1 MFGLPNQYTCESQV
15 MSTKNQKKPKLRQ
28 RIRSKGVALK
38 YPSSNLISSTC
49 KSSMSKI
56 SVTAISSMPSL
67 SIEPEETLA
76 TSHLKSKPNVKE
88 RLMAAE
94 GGYYLSDEAAEL
106 LGITEQQI
114 AELHQANKIIGL
126 PVQDGRYVYPKWQFA
141 KQEKS
146 YYQPLQGLDE
156 VLAKFPETD
165 PWMQAAFMLNS
176 SGCSEIGTPLS
187 GLQAGKV
194 AEVLLLAQRFGEHGA
209 A

>member
-1 MFGLPNQYTCESQV
+1 MQANRPIQLPVIDDITDNFAYAEGDRPERTL
-15 MSTKNQKKPKLRQ
+15 P
-28 RIRSKGVALK
+28 
-38 YPSSNLISSTC
+38 ISS
-49 KSSMSKI
+49 
-56 SVTAISSMPSL
+56 V
-67 SIEPEETLA
+67 
-76 TSHLKSKPNVKE
+76 KSKPNVKE
-88 RLMAAE
+88 RLLVAE
-94 GGYYLSDEAAEL
+94 GGYYLIHEAAEL

-114 AELHQANKIIGL
+114 LELHQANKIIGL

-141 KQEKS
+141 QQEKS
-146 YYQPLQGLDE
+146 HYQPLQGFDE

-176 SGCSEIGTPLS
+176 SCCSEIGTPLS